1 MATAKPKKKSSR
13 AQSSAAIEKQLSR
26 YRSMR
31 NFEVTAEPRGGS
43 KETKKRPAG
52 KNTELPFVIQKHAA
66 TRLHYDF
73 RLGWHGVLKSW
84 AVTKGPS
91 YYPGDKRLAVQ
102 VEDHPMEYGG
112 FEGIIPQGQY
122 GGGTVMLWDH
132 GTWEPHGDVD
142 EGLEK
147 GRLKFTLKGEKLR
160 GDWALIRMGGKAA
173 GEKKANWL
181 LIKEHDGQ
189 ERGPDDPPVTEEE
202 PDSVV
207 TGRDLDAIAENQDH
221 VWGSRGSEQRKE
233 EKKTSSHP
241 ILKKSA
247 RTSNV
252 TNHRQ
257 DARNAGLSQVLSFAS
272 ELKGAPKESLPKF
285 VPPQLALQV
294 TEAPDGSE
302 WVHELKLDG
311 YRMQGRIAAARGKAS
326 RSATLITRSRLDWT
340 HRMPDIAAAL
350 AESPVEDALV
360 DGEVVVFDDEG
371 RTSFA
376 DLQAAFQEGKKK
388 PLTYVIFDLLHLN
401 GHNLR
406 NLPLEQRKHI
416 LEKIL
421 ARVSDGDHAGI
432 LRYSEHL
439 STRGGEIFEKAC
451 QLGAEGIVSKKAS
464 AAYVSGRSGSWLKIK
479 CVRQQEFVIGGFTPP
494 SKTGVGIGALL
505 LGYYR
510 DGELVYAGRTGT
522 GFTQKG
528 RQQIRKRLEEIRQ
541 PRPAFSSVPPDG
553 ARDARWVQPK
563 YVCEVK
569 FATWT
574 ADNLVRQASFQG
586 LREDKRAKQVTRE
599 LPVEPASAKRPP
611 QPEKKMSEPSK
622 TARKKPGGAIAS
634 SRKQSAVRTA
644 ARPIASK
651 TNSTKPSKADDAFPI
666 PLTHPE
672 KQVDSETSLT
682 KQQLADYFWAVRE
695 HMLPHI
701 VDRPLS
707 IVRCPQGSTKPC
719 FFQKHVTEN
728 LPDGIDGIDIRGRRS
743 GVVESYLTL
752 SSALG
757 LAGLAQMGVLEIHP
771 WGSTNQDIEKP
782 DRLVFDLDP
791 DEAIPWKTLAESAR
805 EVRSRLR
812 DCKLESFLKTTGGK
826 GLHIVAPIQPEHDWP
841 VVKEFAHAIA
851 NQMAT
856 ENKALYLTKMT
867 KADRKGKIFIDYLR
881 NDRGATSIAPF
892 SPRARHG
899 APVAVPMDWKELDSA
914 KPPRFLVADFED
926 WKSRLRRDPWMAMLK
941 KRQSI
946 PAKLLETFTFS
957 QGSGSRRLAQKD
969 ESRPFR
975 SLA

>member
-1 MATAKPKKKSSR
+1 MATAKPRKKSSR
-13 AQSSAAIEKQLSR
+13 ARSSAAIEKQLSR

-31 NFEVTAEPRGGS
+31 NFDVTAEPRGESRKRGA
-43 KETKKRPAG
+43 EKKS
-52 KNTELPFVIQKHAA
+52 ELPFVIQKHAA

-112 FEGIIPQGQY
+112 FEGIIPKGQY

-147 GRLKFTLKGEKLR
+147 GRLKFTLNGEKLH

-189 ERGPDDPPVTEEE
+189 ERGADDPPVTEEE

-221 VWGSRGSEQRKE
+221 VWGTQGSQQQTKPQKSSSRAET
-233 EKKTSSHP
+233 EKSAHTSQNSSHRHD
-241 ILKKSA
+241 K
-247 RTSNV
+247 RNG
-252 TNHRQ
+252 
-257 DARNAGLSQVLSFAS
+257 DASQVLPFAS
-272 ELKGAPKESLPKF
+272 ELKDAPKESLPKF
-285 VPPQLALQV
+285 VPPQLAMQV
-294 TEAPDGSE
+294 AEAPDGSE
-302 WVHELKLDG
+302 WIHELKLDG
-311 YRMQGRIAAARGKAS
+311 YRMQGRIVTARDKKS
-326 RSATLITRSRLDWT
+326 RTATLITRGGLDWT
-340 HRMPDIAAAL
+340 HRMPDIAAVL
-350 AESPVEDALV
+350 AELPVEDALL
-360 DGEVVVFDDEG
+360 DGEVVVFDEEG
-371 RTSFA
+371 KTSFA

-406 NLPLEQRKHI
+406 SLPLEQRKNI
-416 LEKIL
+416 LEKLL
-421 ARVSDGDHAGI
+421 AQAPDGDHQGI

-439 STRGGEIFEKAC
+439 GTRGGEIFEKAC
-451 QLGAEGIVSKKAS
+451 QLGAEGIVSKKAT
-464 AAYVSGRSGSWLKIK
+464 APYVSGRSGSWLKIK

-510 DGELVYAGRTGT
+510 DGELIYAGRTGT
-522 GFTQKG
+522 GFTQKA
-528 RQQIRKRLEEIRQ
+528 RLQMRKRLEEIRQ
-541 PRPAFSSVPPDG
+541 EHPAFSSVPPDG

-586 LREDKRAKQVTRE
+586 LREDKPAKQVTRE
-599 LPVEPASAKRPP
+599 TPVETASAKRRP
-611 QPEKKMSEPSK
+611 QSETKKSAPSN
-622 TARKKPGGAIAS
+622 APQKKPNAAS
-634 SRKQSAVRTA
+634 VSPRNHRSSRTA
-644 ARPIASK
+644 ARAIASK
-651 TNSTKPSKADDAFPI
+651 TNASKSSSADDTFPI
-666 PLTHPE
+666 ALTHPD
-672 KQVDSETSLT
+672 KQVDSETKLT
-682 KQQLADYFWAVRE
+682 KQRLADYFWAVRE

-719 FFQKHVTEN
+719 FFQKHVTDS

-743 GVVESYLTL
+743 GVVESYITL

-771 WGSTNQDIEKP
+771 WGSTNSDIEKP

-791 DEAIPWKTLAESAR
+791 DEAIPWKTLAESAK
-805 EVRSRLR
+805 EVRSRLK

-826 GLHIVAPIQPEHDWP
+826 GLHVVAPIAPEHDWP
-841 VVKEFAHAIA
+841 VIKEFAHDIA
-851 NQMAT
+851 NQMAA

-899 APVAVPMDWKELDSA
+899 APVAVPMEWKELESA
-914 KPPRFLVADFED
+914 KPPRFLVADFSE
-926 WKSRLRRDPWMAMLK
+926 WKSRLRHDPWMAMLQ
-941 KRQSI
+941 KRQAI
-946 PAKLLETFTFS
+946 PAKLLEAFTS
-957 QGSGSRRLAQKD
+957 SRASGSRRSARRD
-969 ESRPFR
+969 
-975 SLA
+975 

>member
-1 MATAKPKKKSSR
+1 
-13 AQSSAAIEKQLSR
+13 
-26 YRSMR
+26 MR
-31 NFEVTAEPRGGS
+31 NFDVTAEPRGDS
-43 KETKKRPAG
+43 KGMKNRAPKKNP
-52 KNTELPFVIQKHAA
+52 ELPFVIQKHAA

-73 RLGWHGVLKSW
+73 RLGWRGVLKSW

-112 FEGIIPQGQY
+112 FEGIIPKGQY

-132 GTWEPHGDVD
+132 GTWEPHGDVE

-181 LIKEHDGQ
+181 LIKEHDGK
-189 ERGPDDPPVTEEE
+189 EHGPDDTPVTEDE

-221 VWGSRGSEQRKE
+221 VWGTHGSEQQKE
-233 EKKTSSHP
+233 EKKSPSRSSER
-241 ILKKSA
+241 KSP
-247 RTSNV
+247 RTSQGPNPREIK
-252 TNHRQ
+252 RQ
-257 DARNAGLSQVLSFAS
+257 ARPTEVLSFAS
-272 ELKGAPKESLPKF
+272 ELKGVPKESLPRF

-294 TEAPDGSE
+294 AEAPDGSE
-302 WVHELKLDG
+302 WIHELKLDG
-311 YRMQGRIAAARGKAS
+311 YRIQGHIAAARDKNS
-326 RSATLITRSRLDWT
+326 RSATLITRSGLDWT

-350 AESPVEDALV
+350 AEMPVEDALL
-360 DGEVVVFDDEG
+360 DGEVVVFDGEG
-371 RTSFA
+371 KTSFA
-376 DLQAAFQEGKKK
+376 DLQAAFQEAKKK

-406 NLPLEQRKHI
+406 SLPLERRKNI

-421 ARVSDGDHAGI
+421 TEVSESDHAGV

-439 STRGGEIFEKAC
+439 GTRGADIFEKAC
-451 QLGAEGIVSKKAS
+451 ELGAEGIVSKKAS
-464 AAYVSGRSGSWLKIK
+464 GPYVSGRSGSWLKIK

-510 DGELVYAGRTGT
+510 DGELIYAGRTGT
-522 GFTQKG
+522 GFTQKA
-528 RQQIRKRLEEIRQ
+528 RQQMRKRLEEIRE
-541 PRPAFSSVPPDG
+541 PHPAFSSVPPDG
-553 ARDARWVQPK
+553 ARDAQWVQPK
-563 YVCEVK
+563 YVCEVR

-586 LREDKRAKQVTRE
+586 LREDKPAKQVTRE
-599 LPVEPASAKRPP
+599 LPVETDSSKRRPRA
-611 QPEKKMSEPSK
+611 ENKKPEPSK
-622 TARKKPGGAIAS
+622 RARKKPATVGVS
-634 SRKQSAVRTA
+634 SRNQRSSRTSGRAV
-644 ARPIASK
+644 ASK
-651 TNSTKPSKADDAFPI
+651 TNPSKPSEAGDPFPI
-666 PLTHPE
+666 PLTHPD
-672 KQVDSETSLT
+672 KQVDSESKLT

-743 GVVESYLTL
+743 GVVESYITL

-771 WGSTNQDIEKP
+771 WGSSNIDIEKP

-791 DEAIPWKTLAESAR
+791 DEAIPWQTLAASAQ
-805 EVRSRLR
+805 EVRLRLKQ
-812 DCKLESFLKTTGGK
+812 CKLESFLKTTGGK
-826 GLHIVAPIQPEHDWP
+826 GLHVVAPIQPEHDWP
-841 VVKEFAHAIA
+841 VIKEFAHDIA
-851 NQMAT
+851 NQMAA
-856 ENKALYLTKMT
+856 ENKALFLTKMT
-867 KADRKGKIFIDYLR
+867 KAERKGKIFIDYLR

-899 APVAVPMDWKELDSA
+899 APVAVPMDWKELDAA
-914 KPPRFLVADFED
+914 KPPRFLVADFSD
-926 WKSRLRRDPWMAMLK
+926 WKSRLRHDPWMAMLK

-946 PAKLLETFTFS
+946 PAKLLEPFTSS
-957 QGSGSRRLAQKD
+957 QASGSRRSARRD
-969 ESRPFR
+969 
-975 SLA
+975 

>member
-13 AQSSAAIEKQLSR
+13 ARSSAAIEKQLSR

-31 NFEVTAEPRGGS
+31 NFDVTAEPRGGS
-43 KETKKRPAG
+43 KGTKKGAAS
-52 KNTELPFVIQKHAA
+52 KNAELPFVIQKHAA

-112 FEGIIPQGQY
+112 FEGIIPKGQY

-181 LIKEHDGQ
+181 LIKEHDGK

-207 TGRDLDAIAENQDH
+207 TGRDLDAIAENRDH
-221 VWGSRGSEQRKE
+221 VWGSNGSQKQKE
-233 EKKTSSHP
+233 EKKSTLRSSE
-241 ILKKSA
+241 KKSA
-247 RTSNV
+247 RTTHG
-252 TNHRQ
+252 TNHLRNKS
-257 DARNAGLSQVLSFAS
+257 NAGVAKALSFAS

-294 TEAPDGSE
+294 TAAPDGSE
-302 WVHELKLDG
+302 WIHELKLDG
-311 YRMQGRIAAARGKAS
+311 YRMQGRVTTARDKKS
-326 RSATLITRSRLDWT
+326 RSATMITRSGLDWT

-350 AESPVEDALV
+350 AELPVEDALL

-371 RTSFA
+371 KTSFA

-406 NLPLEQRKHI
+406 NLPLEERKNI

-421 ARVSDGDHAGI
+421 AQVADGDHQGI

-439 STRGGEIFEKAC
+439 GTRGGEIFEKAC

-464 AAYVSGRSGSWLKIK
+464 APYASGRSGSWLKIK

-528 RQQIRKRLEEIRQ
+528 RLQMRKRLEEIRQ
-541 PRPAFSSVPPDG
+541 PRPAFVSVPPDG
-553 ARDARWVQPK
+553 ARDAQWVKPK

-586 LREDKRAKQVTRE
+586 LREDKPAKQVTRE
-599 LPVEPASAKRPP
+599 LPVETVSAKGRP
-611 QPEKKMSEPSK
+611 
-622 TARKKPGGAIAS
+622 R
-634 SRKQSAVRTA
+634 SRKEAPDAIRRVHKKLGAASRLSRRHRSTGTA
-644 ARPIASK
+644 ARAIASK
-651 TNSTKPSKADDAFPI
+651 TTSSKSSKADNPFPI
-666 PLTHPE
+666 ALTHPD
-672 KQVDSETSLT
+672 KQVDSETKLT

-701 VDRPLS
+701 IDRPLS

-719 FFQKHVTEN
+719 FFQKHVTDN
-728 LPDGIDGIDIRGRRS
+728 LPDGIEGIDIRGRRS
-743 GVVESYLTL
+743 GVVESYITL

-771 WGSTNQDIEKP
+771 WGSTNNDIEKP

-805 EVRSRLR
+805 EVRSRLK

-841 VVKEFAHAIA
+841 VIKEFAHDIA
-851 NQMAT
+851 NQMAA

-899 APVAVPMDWKELDSA
+899 APVAVPMDWKELDSS
-914 KPPRFLVADFED
+914 KPPRFLVADFSE
-926 WKSRLRRDPWMAMLK
+926 WKSRLRHDPWTAMLK

-946 PAKLLETFTFS
+946 PAKLLEPFISS
-957 QGSGSRRLAQKD
+957 QESGSRRSARKG
-969 ESRPFR
+969 
-975 SLA
+975 

>member
-1 MATAKPKKKSSR
+1 MPTAHPKKKSSR
-13 AQSSAAIEKQLSR
+13 ARSSAAIEKQLAR

-31 NFEVTAEPRGGS
+31 NFDVTAEPRGGS
-43 KETKKRPAG
+43 KGSKKGG
-52 KNTELPFVIQKHAA
+52 KEKASELPFVIQKHAA

-73 RLGWHGVLKSW
+73 RLGWRGVLKSW

-91 YYPGDKRLAVQ
+91 YFPGDKRLAVQ

-112 FEGIIPQGQY
+112 FEGIIPKGQY

-147 GRLKFTLKGEKLR
+147 GHLKFTLKGEKLR

-173 GEKKANWL
+173 GERKPNWL
-181 LIKEHDGQ
+181 LIKEHDGL

-221 VWGSRGSEQRKE
+221 VWGTNGSEQRKE
-233 EKKTSSHP
+233 AKKTSSTSQ
-241 ILKKSA
+241 KKAA
-247 RTSNV
+247 RTSV
-252 TNHRQ
+252 AANHGEQKRSADTQ
-257 DARNAGLSQVLSFAS
+257 PLSFAGK
-272 ELKGAPKESLPKF
+272 LKSAPKESLPKF
-285 VPPQLALQV
+285 VPPQLAVQV
-294 TEAPDGSE
+294 TDAPEGSE

-311 YRMQGRIAAARGKAS
+311 YRMQGRVAQDRGKQSHA
-326 RSATLITRSRLDWT
+326 ATLITRSGLDWT
-340 HRMPDIAAAL
+340 HRMPEIAAAL
-350 AESPVEDALV
+350 ARLPVEDALL

-371 RTSFA
+371 RSSFA

-388 PLTYVIFDLLHLN
+388 QLTYVIFDLLHVN

-406 NLPLEQRKHI
+406 NLPLEQRKNI
-416 LEKIL
+416 LEKVL
-421 ARVSDGDHAGI
+421 AQAAEGDHQAT

-439 STRGGEIFEKAC
+439 GTPGPEIFEKAC
-451 QLGAEGIVSKKAS
+451 RLGAEGIVSKKS
-464 AAYVSGRSGSWLKIK
+464 SSPYISGRSTSWLKIK
-479 CVRQQEFVIGGFTPP
+479 CVRQQEFVIGGYTPP

-528 RQQIRKRLEEIRQ
+528 RLQMRKRLEEIHQ
-541 PRPAFSSVPPDG
+541 QGPPFSSVPPDG
-553 ARDARWVQPK
+553 ARDAQWVQPK

-586 LREDKRAKQVTRE
+586 LREDKPAKQVSRE
-599 LPVEPASAKRPP
+599 LPVDTDGTKQRSRK
-611 QPEKKMSEPSK
+611 K
-622 TARKKPGGAIAS
+622 TATAASSYGTRKKISAAS
-634 SRKQSAVRTA
+634 TASENHRSSRTA
-644 ARPIASK
+644 AHSTASRTNANKSVK
-651 TNSTKPSKADDAFPI
+651 TDETFPI
-666 PLTHPE
+666 SLTHPDKE
-672 KQVDSETSLT
+672 VDSETKLT

-701 VDRPLS
+701 VNRPLS
-707 IVRCPQGSTKPC
+707 LVRCPQGSTKPC
-719 FFQKHVTEN
+719 FFQKHVTESV
-728 LPDGIDGIDIRGRRS
+728 PDGIDGIDIRGRRS
-743 GVVESYLTL
+743 GAVESYITL
-752 SSALG
+752 SGALG

-771 WGSTNQDIEKP
+771 WGSTNNDIEKP

-791 DEAIPWKTLAESAR
+791 DQSIPWKTLAESAK
-805 EVRSRLR
+805 EVRARLK

-841 VVKEFAHAIA
+841 VVKEFAHDFA
-851 NQMAT
+851 NQMAA

-867 KADRKGKIFIDYLR
+867 KADRKGRIFIDYLR
-881 NDRGATSIAPF
+881 NDRGATSVAPF

-899 APVAVPMDWKELDSA
+899 APIAVPMDWKELDSA
-914 KPPRFLVADFED
+914 KPPRFLVADFSE
-926 WKSRLRRDPWMAMLK
+926 WKSRLRHDPWMAMLK

-946 PAKLLETFTFS
+946 PARLLEPFISS
-957 QGSGSRRLAQKD
+957 QPSGSRRSAPKD
-969 ESRPFR
+969 
-975 SLA
+975 

>member
-1 MATAKPKKKSSR
+1 MATAHPKKKSSR
-13 AQSSAAIEKQLSR
+13 ARSSAAIEKQLSR

-31 NFEVTAEPRGGS
+31 NFDVTAEPRGGN
-43 KETKKRPAG
+43 KESKKRAAE
-52 KNTELPFVIQKHAA
+52 KDSELPFVIQKHAA

-112 FEGIIPQGQY
+112 FEGIIPKGQY

-147 GRLKFTLKGEKLR
+147 GRLKFTLKGEKLH

-221 VWGSRGSEQRKE
+221 VWGTQGSQQQKERQKSRQHTAKE
-233 EKKTSSHP
+233 KP
-241 ILKKSA
+241 A
-247 RTSNV
+247 RTSQNS
-252 TNHRQ
+252 NHRH
-257 DARNAGLSQVLSFAS
+257 DKRNDVPPKVLSFAS
-272 ELKGAPKESLPKF
+272 ELKSAPKESLPKF
-285 VPPQLALQV
+285 VPPQLATQV

-302 WVHELKLDG
+302 WIHELKLDG
-311 YRMQGRIAAARGKAS
+311 YRMQGRIASVHGQRS
-326 RSATLITRSRLDWT
+326 RSVALITRGGLDWT

-350 AESPVEDALV
+350 VELPVEEALL
-360 DGEVVVFDDEG
+360 DGEVVVFDEEG
-371 RTSFA
+371 KTSFA
-376 DLQAAFQEGKKK
+376 DLQAAFQEGRKK

-406 NLPLEQRKHI
+406 NLPLEQRKNI

-421 ARVSDGDHAGI
+421 AQVSDGDHQGI
-432 LRYSEHL
+432 LRYSHHL
-439 STRGGEIFEKAC
+439 NTRGGEIFEKAC
-451 QLGAEGIVSKKAS
+451 QLGAEGIVSKEAS
-464 AAYVSGRSGSWLKIK
+464 APYTSGRSGTWLKIK

-494 SKTGVGIGALL
+494 TKTGVGIGALL

-510 DGELVYAGRTGT
+510 DRELIYAGRTGT
-522 GFTQKG
+522 GFTQKA
-528 RQQIRKRLEEIRQ
+528 RLQMRKRLEEIRQ
-541 PRPAFSSVPPDG
+541 ERPAFSNVPPDG
-553 ARDARWVQPK
+553 ARDAQWVQPK

-586 LREDKRAKQVTRE
+586 LREDKPAKQVTRE
-599 LPVEPASAKRPP
+599 LPVATDTAKESSPTKSARTASSRP
-611 QPEKKMSEPSK
+611 
-622 TARKKPGGAIAS
+622 ARKKSSAASVS
-634 SRKQSAVRTA
+634 SRNHRSTRTA
-644 ARPIASK
+644 ARVIASK
-651 TNSTKPSKADDAFPI
+651 TNPGKSSKAVDTFPI
-666 PLTHPE
+666 VLTHPD
-672 KQVDSETSLT
+672 KQVDSETKLT

-719 FFQKHVTEN
+719 FFQKHVTDS

-743 GVVESYLTL
+743 GVVESYITL

-771 WGSTNQDIEKP
+771 WGSTNNDIEKP

-791 DEAIPWKTLAESAR
+791 DEAIPWKTLAESAK
-805 EVRSRLR
+805 EVRSRLKQ
-812 DCKLESFLKTTGGK
+812 CKLESFLKTTGGK
-826 GLHIVAPIQPEHDWP
+826 GLHVVAPIAPEHDWP
-841 VVKEFAHAIA
+841 VIKEFAHGIA
-851 NQMAT
+851 NQMAD

-892 SPRARHG
+892 SPRARPG
-899 APVAVPMDWKELDSA
+899 APVAVPMDWMELDSA
-914 KPPRFLVADFED
+914 KPPRFLVADFSD
-926 WKSRLRRDPWMAMLK
+926 WKSRLRHDPWTAMLK
-941 KRQSI
+941 KRQAI
-946 PAKLLETFTFS
+946 PAKLLEPFTSS
-957 QGSGSRRLAQKD
+957 QASGSRRSARKD
-969 ESRPFR
+969 
-975 SLA
+975 

>member
-13 AQSSAAIEKQLSR
+13 ARSSAAIEKQLSR

-31 NFEVTAEPRGGS
+31 NFDVTAEPRGS
-43 KETKKRPAG
+43 KGGKKQAPG
-52 KNTELPFVIQKHAA
+52 KSPELPFVIQKHAA

-73 RLGWHGVLKSW
+73 RLGWRGVLKSW

-102 VEDHPMEYGG
+102 VEDHPIEYGG
-112 FEGIIPQGQY
+112 FEGIIPKGQY
-122 GGGTVMLWDH
+122 GGGTVMLWDD

-142 EGLEK
+142 ESIEK

-181 LIKEHDGQ
+181 LIKEHDGK
-189 ERGPDDPPVTEEE
+189 ERGPNDPAITDEE

-207 TGRDLDAIAENQDH
+207 TGRDLDAIAENRDH
-221 VWGSRGSEQRKE
+221 VWGTHGSEQQKE
-233 EKKTSSHP
+233 EKKLPPRSSK
-241 ILKKSA
+241 KKSS
-247 RTSNV
+247 RP
-252 TNHRQ
+252 
-257 DARNAGLSQVLSFAS
+257 SQLLSFAS
-272 ELKGAPKESLPKF
+272 ELKTTPKESLPKF

-302 WVHELKLDG
+302 WIHELKLDG
-311 YRMQGRIAAARGKAS
+311 YRMQGRIESARGNKS
-326 RSATLITRSRLDWT
+326 RSATLITRSGLDWT

-350 AESPVEDALV
+350 AELPVDDALL
-360 DGEVVVFDDEG
+360 DGEVVVYDEHG
-371 RTSFA
+371 KTNFA

-406 NLPLEQRKHI
+406 NLPLEKRKNI
-416 LEKIL
+416 LEKIV
-421 ARVSDGDHAGI
+421 AQVSDGDHPGI

-439 STRGGEIFEKAC
+439 GSRGGEIFDKAC

-464 AAYVSGRSGSWLKIK
+464 APYASGRSGNWLKIK

-510 DGELVYAGRTGT
+510 DGTLVYAGRTGT

-528 RQQIRKRLEEIRQ
+528 RLQMRRRLEEIRQ

-553 ARDARWVQPK
+553 ARDAQWVQPK

-586 LREDKRAKQVTRE
+586 LREDKPAKQVTRE
-599 LPVEPASAKRPP
+599 VPIETASAKRRP
-611 QPEKKMSEPSK
+611 QPENKKPESSK
-622 TARKKPGGAIAS
+622 TARKKPGIARVS
-634 SRKQSAVRTA
+634 SHNHRSSRTA
-644 ARPIASK
+644 ARAIASK
-651 TNSTKPSKADDAFPI
+651 TNSRKSSKADDTFPI
-666 PLTHPE
+666 PLTHPD
-672 KQVDSETSLT
+672 KQVDSESKLT

-701 VDRPLS
+701 FDRPLS

-743 GVVESYLTL
+743 GVVESYITL

-771 WGSTNQDIEKP
+771 WGSSNRDIEKP

-791 DEAIPWKTLAESAR
+791 DEAIPWKTLADSAQ
-805 EVRSRLR
+805 EVRSRLKQ
-812 DCKLESFLKTTGGK
+812 CKLESFLKTTGGK
-826 GLHIVAPIQPEHDWP
+826 GLHVVAPIQPEHDWT
-841 VVKEFAHAIA
+841 VVKEFARAFA
-851 NQMAT
+851 NQMAAD
-856 ENKALYLTKMT
+856 NKALYLTKMT

-899 APVAVPMDWKELDSA
+899 APVAVPMDWEELDAA
-914 KPPRFLVADFED
+914 KPPRFLVADFSD
-926 WKSRLRRDPWMAMLK
+926 WKARLRHDPWMAMLK

-946 PAKLLETFTFS
+946 PAKLLEPFTS
-957 QGSGSRRLAQKD
+957 TSGLASSSRRSARKD
-969 ESRPFR
+969 
-975 SLA
+975 